1 MAPRARALRVGPV
14 VGRQA
19 GLVARAHRG
28 GVLAGLVLVGACAGS
43 SEAPSGVAPVA
54 DARPVDVAPPKPAP
68 ALPDLALAVPDHA
81 SLSPLA
87 APASKELAATRATLA
102 AVVAKWGFDPNNAWA
117 IGHALQGLGSD
128 GKMPD
133 GGSAVDFLFA
143 TYAERATIGAAD
155 VVRFM
160 KARGD
165 IRVEPHSGLTIKIL
179 TDMGVKPDR
188 AVTVQGAPAMV
199 GDLWRGTV
207 LGTWVD
213 GDTTS
218 LGSWNDTPWTL
229 QAITA
234 WAPPAYAWT
243 ADGGHAMTVDLFTHA
258 VVQKLVLETAFLR
271 EAKASGGT
279 FQKQKQGIFAYT
291 CGGAHLL
298 QGASYA
304 VSRGFGTPEDRAA
317 VVDALHVQAW
327 RFPIELGIIDDMLV
341 RVPKAKSLLLVQ
353 RLKMVGHHLETLQR
367 GAAEGLLGPADKDIV
382 DSVALAERELIA
394 AAAAIVKSGAFD
406 AMPEVRA
413 ANEQVFLDLIGDSAH
428 AVHGIDL
435 STGAAGVWK

>member
-1 MAPRARALRVGPV
+1 
-14 VGRQA
+14 
-19 GLVARAHRG
+19 
-28 GVLAGLVLVGACAGS
+28 
-43 SEAPSGVAPVA
+43 VAPVA
-54 DARPVDVAPPKPAP
+54 DARPVDVVVPKPVAAP

-81 SLSPLA
+81 SRSPLA
-87 APASKELAATRATLA
+87 KPASKELSATRATLA

-117 IGHALQGLGSD
+117 IGHALQGLGAD
-128 GKMPD
+128 GTMPD

-143 TYAERATIGAAD
+143 TYAERATIGSVD
-155 VVRFM
+155 VLRFM

-188 AVTVQGAPAMV
+188 AVTVQGAPAVV

-218 LGSWNDTPWTL
+218 FGSWNDTPWTL
-229 QAITA
+229 QAIAA

-243 ADGGHAMTVDLFTHA
+243 AEGGHAMTVDLFTHA
-258 VVQKLVLETAFLR
+258 VVQKLVSDTAFLA
-271 EAKASGGT
+271 EARAAGGT

-304 VSRGFGTPEDRAA
+304 VSRGFGSPEDRAA
-317 VVDALHVQAW
+317 VVEGLHVQAW

-341 RVPKAKSLLLVQ
+341 RAPNAKGLLLVQ
-353 RLKMVGHHLETLQR
+353 RLKMAGHHLETLHR
-367 GAAEGLLGPADKDIV
+367 AAAEGLVGPADKDIV
-382 DSVALAERELIA
+382 ESVAVAERELIA
-394 AAAAIVKSGAFD
+394 TAGAITKSGAFN
-406 AMPEVRA
+406 AMPQVRD

-428 AVHGIDL
+428 AVHAIDL
-435 STGAAGVWK
+435 ATGAAGVWK